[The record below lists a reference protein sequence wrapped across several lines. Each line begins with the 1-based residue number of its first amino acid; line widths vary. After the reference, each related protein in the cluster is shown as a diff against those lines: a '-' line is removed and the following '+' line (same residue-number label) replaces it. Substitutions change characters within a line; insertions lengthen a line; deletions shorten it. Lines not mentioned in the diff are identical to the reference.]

1 MVLASAP
8 KGYNLDKILEFLAA
22 ENTIFMIYLVGI
34 DYEHKNIKTKL
45 ISMFQEILIDNTVI
59 QDHWAGRNSRGVSQF
74 NGEAVKQIIL
84 NGENII
90 DIEKSC
96 DFLRKIIAL

>member
-34 DYEHKNIKTKL
+34 DYEHKTIKTKL
-45 ISMFQEILIDNTVI
+45 ISMFQETLIDNTVY
-59 QDHWAGRNSRGVSQF
+59 
-74 NGEAVKQIIL
+74 
-84 NGENII
+84 
-90 DIEKSC
+90 
-96 DFLRKIIAL
+96 KIIGLEEILVVYPNLMEKLSNRSLLTAKI